1 MAMVWR
7 SVLTLSLAATLSAQ
21 GPPTATV
28 DFGAYSES
36 VSNGNGLWQ
45 GLLLDGSWDPYKNG
59 KFIGSV
65 ISFDRPTGCG
75 VMESVGKYQEFHGGF
90 GFLGLGTSQGA
101 AYLPTLQVVTDLDL
115 EVPLPGLLLGGG
127 LILTRVRDGHQDWQA
142 ALGPTLYAGSFISTL
157 RLALNRSFPGGYDST
172 STMVTIRHGVLDYRA
187 WQSLHLNWGT
197 QSYQNLIVNQGV
209 QARGMEA
216 GADCFIPFGHGWTLQ
231 PGLEWARVY
240 GQYQLWGASLRF
252 GRMF

>member
-90 GFLGLGTSQGA
+90 GFLLVAGA
-101 AYLPTLQVVTDLDL
+101 ALAQVEQQLDL
-115 EVPLPGLLLGGG
+115 ADDGIVGGG
-127 LILTRVRDGHQDWQA
+127 GGFGSHLSYLYLKIRLVEWVRKRSCEVVGPPLVTVYPACWAILRRSALSSFGLTLISWPLSLR
-142 ALGPTLYAGSFISTL
+142 LGPAAGSSRRWRFQSHL
-157 RLALNRSFPGGYDST
+157 P
-172 STMVTIRHGVLDYRA
+172 YR
-187 WQSLHLNWGT
+187 W
-197 QSYQNLIVNQGV
+197 
-209 QARGMEA
+209 
-216 GADCFIPFGHGWTLQ
+216 
-231 PGLEWARVY
+231 
-240 GQYQLWGASLRF
+240 
-252 GRMF
+252 